1 MGENS
6 FYYLKW
12 VICLNKRWAPENL
25 LIPFFPLVWENK
37 RRLTPSP
44 CTGTHTH
51 THAHAASRP
60 SGSKEKACWSE
71 LTIHNL
77 GEDKLRLC
85 SLCGE
90 PADPNQWLSNERSE
104 ALKFKRTH
112 FFLPSRLCEPFIK
125 KKKKSKKI
133 KATEKRRK
141 CIYYTTEM
149 LMDLST
155 VKQITRII
163 WISYVILRDVTSVS
177 TDPECVI
184 LTLTSHSMDLC
195 RCLSEHRDGCE
206 SSLHDNG
213 PQ

>member
-1 MGENS
+1 MGEHS

-51 THAHAASRP
+51 TRTRPVVQAAAKKRRVGASSQFITWAKTNCACALCAVNLRIRTSDSQKREVRP
-60 SGSKEKACWSE
+60 W
-71 LTIHNL
+71 NL
-77 GEDKLRLC
+77 R
-85 SLCGE
+85 E
-90 PADPNQWLSNERSE
+90 PTFFYQVGFVSH
-104 ALKFKRTH
+104 LKK
-112 FFLPSRLCEPFIK
+112 SK
-125 KKKKSKKI
+125 KKKKI

-163 WISYVILRDVTSVS
+163 WISYMILRDVTSVS
-177 TDPECVI
+177 TDTECVI